1 MEENRNDTGG
11 GGIQK
16 QTRKDEIT
24 QERRSLRVEKR
35 RKEKEGK
42 RRGDEKLRKEHSR
55 GRYFAKQREKQD
67 KENDPKHLI
76 SGMIKDTHDCQ
87 PSCVH
92 RVVMQISKTN

>member
-1 MEENRNDTGG
+1 MGGG
-11 GGIQK
+11 GGIKKK
-16 QTRKDEIT
+16 QRRTKDEIT
-24 QERRSLRVEKR
+24 QELRSMRVEKR
-35 RKEKEGK
+35 RKEKEEK

-55 GRYFAKQREKQD
+55 GRYLAKQREKQD